1 VYWDMTPLLI
11 LGSIGLMAARYVS
24 RGIGETELLVL
35 SGVGSALFWG
45 LVFLVRRLG
54 RRTSGSEICIGIS

>member
-1 VYWDMTPLLI
+1 MTPLII
-11 LGSIGLMAARYVS
+11 LGSIGFMAARYVS

-45 LVFLVRRLG
+45 LVFLVRRLS
-54 RRTSGSEICIGIS
+54 R